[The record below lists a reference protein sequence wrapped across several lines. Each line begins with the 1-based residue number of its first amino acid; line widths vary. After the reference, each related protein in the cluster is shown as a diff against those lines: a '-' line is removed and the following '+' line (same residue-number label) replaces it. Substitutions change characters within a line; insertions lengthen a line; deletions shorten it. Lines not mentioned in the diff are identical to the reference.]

1 MRCTCLCVWSCVGI
15 KRLSFEVQQ
24 WNKHVVTRLVK
35 QRSGTTA
42 DGRPQKLKWLFVFF
56 FRLEGNLVVIQFWM
70 GPHCQTRFK
79 ITERVPLVT
88 LVQFQPTHQLPSDF
102 HFSGLGRCTI
112 KSWLNRL
119 TRIMYRK
126 SMEICYG
133 GCNIRTHVGECF
145 GLWNRRESFNADWAR
160 WGR

>member
-1 MRCTCLCVWSCVGI
+1 MCAAHVYVYDPALESRDFPLKCSSEFL
-15 KRLSFEVQQ
+15 
-24 WNKHVVTRLVK
+24 HVVNRLVK

-42 DGRPQKLKWLFVFF
+42 DGRLRSWSGCLCVF

-70 GPHCQTRFK
+70 GEHCRP
-79 ITERVPLVT
+79 I
-88 LVQFQPTHQLPSDF
+88 HQSPSDF

-133 GCNIRTHVGECF
+133 GCSIRTHVGQDGED
-145 GLWNRRESFNADWAR
+145 RRHGSLYSSMGSDLALSTSKL
-160 WGR
+160 G